1 MKKQFLIIWW
11 FVFSSTFLFAQEKE
25 WQKLTDLL
33 QNEASYFSGK
43 SGYIR
48 TIDSEYSTFKITEF
62 SINETTFVSGMMLY
76 DRFKPSF
83 SERYLRETVEIAAA
97 FEIQSA
103 KIFYDCPFY
112 FEDFPK
118 SQFLLIEFDEPQLH
132 QILSVYKDLN
142 TQQEET
148 QTAEETTTQ
157 LLIPIQSANRAAIFD
172 AIDQYQIATKKEQLT
187 IEQNY

>member
-1 MKKQFLIIWW
+1 MKKQFLIIWMC
-11 FVFSSTFLFAQEKE
+11 VFSCTFLFAQEKE

-33 QNEASYFSGK
+33 QNEVTYFSGK
-43 SGYIR
+43 SGFIKV
-48 TIDSEYSTFKITEF
+48 IDSEYSTFKITEF
-62 SINETTFVSGMMLY
+62 SINETTFVSGMKLY

-118 SQFLLIEFDEPQLH
+118 SQFLLIEFDVLQLH
-132 QILSVYKDLN
+132 QVLSVHKDLN

-157 LLIPIQSANRAAIFD
+157 LLIPIRSENRAAISD

-187 IEQNY
+187 TEQDY